1 MVHFVEFGVLR
12 ATYTR
17 KFTVY
22 WGFYA
27 MPLYREILSTNYV
40 QFFGGGPT
48 NCGVIRFQTYLCV
61 RLLYCRFELLAL
73 NTVLKFSLTL
83 GPAPFTMIT
92 ASVHMAACVRPG

>member
-48 NCGVIRFQTYLCV
+48 NCGYSFSNILV
-61 RLLYCRFELLAL
+61 RSTSLLPVRITGLEY
-73 NTVLKFSLTL
+73 
-83 GPAPFTMIT
+83 GPK
-92 ASVHMAACVRPG
+92 V